1 MALIPTDPKQRNAL
15 LIGILAAAGFYFFWT
30 YWYSP
35 RNTEVLDMEAR
46 LELLESENR
55 RAQILAARGGEDLQ
69 ERIAQY
75 ERHLAQLEQLIP
87 ESDEVAALLNDITR
101 EARTI
106 GLEFNSM
113 RPEPE
118 EPGPFYTR
126 KTHEIAVIGD
136 YHDIG
141 RYLAAIASLPRIIT
155 PMDLELTRFDG
166 DASLWDF
173 EAPAVARLRIQTYL
187 LPDQGPSQ
195 GSGGAPGEA
204 VGQETGGAP

>member
-1 MALIPTDPKQRNAL
+1 MALIPSDPKQRNAL
-15 LIGILAAAGFYFFWT
+15 LIGILAVAGFYFFWT
-30 YWYSP
+30 YWYGP
-35 RNTEVLDMEAR
+35 RNTEVLDMETR

-75 ERHLAQLEQLIP
+75 ERHVAQLERLIP

-101 EARTI
+101 EARTL

-113 RPEPE
+113 HPEPE

-155 PMDLELTRFDG
+155 PLDLELTRFDG
-166 DASLWDF
+166 DASMWDF
-173 EAPAVARLRIQTYL
+173 ESPAVARLRIQTYL
-187 LPDQGPSQ
+187 LPDDSGPPAGSQ
-195 GSGGAPGEA
+195 GQAEAAAP
-204 VGQETGGAP
+204 ETGGAP

>member
-30 YWYSP
+30 YWYGP
-35 RNTEVLDMEAR
+35 RNTEVQDMEAR

-55 RAQILAARGGEDLQ
+55 RAQILAARGGDDLQ
-69 ERIAQY
+69 EKIAQY
-75 ERHLAQLEQLIP
+75 ERHVAQLEQLIP

-113 RPEPE
+113 HPEPE
-118 EPGPFYTR
+118 EPGAFYTR

-155 PMDLELTRFDG
+155 PVDLELTRFDG
-166 DASLWDF
+166 DASMWDF
-173 EAPAVARLRIQTYL
+173 ESPAVARLRIQTYL
-187 LPDQGPSQ
+187 LPDENGSQ
-195 GSGGAPGEA
+195 PTEDLGGEAAADTAGGAE
-204 VGQETGGAP
+204 